1 MGKAKILLVD
11 DEEDIRLV
19 LSMALTDLGYGV
31 ITAENGNQGL
41 KMFRENQPPIVIT
54 DIKMPDI
61 DGVELLRRIKNENPD
76 TEVIMITGH
85 GDMDVAIRSFQFE
98 ATDFITKPINVDALE
113 TALQRVEEKIMARET
128 LKQYTQ
134 NLEGLIFQKTEQLS
148 GLEKMLENG
157 QDEVGSATSRFQR
170 LFDDLPCYVAVMN
183 QQLQLTAMNKKF
195 QDDFGNKVGFSC
207 HQSLKQSAEPC
218 ISCPVLDTFSDGK
231 SRQVETSIISP
242 PDRKCDV
249 LVWTSPVRD
258 LEGAI
263 HQVLVLYVDMTQLL
277 DVQNHLAS
285 LGLLLG
291 SISHGIKGML
301 TGLDGGMY
309 LLDSGLKKENEE
321 QVQEGLNVIKQMVGR
336 IRNMVLDVLLFSKE
350 RDLKKETV
358 FVEEFVRDVASII
371 RSKALER
378 RIAFECHCQ
387 PELGAFE
394 IDAGFLRTALVN
406 VLENALEACWDDGA
420 KPDHAIHFQVRAV
433 NGKVLFEVQDN
444 GPGMDDDIRSHMF
457 ELFYSAKGR
466 KGTGLGL
473 YITDRT
479 VRQHGGEIKVE
490 SQPGL
495 GTHFFI
501 TIPRSKP
508 ALELE

>member
-1 MGKAKILLVD
+1 MDKAILLVD

-19 LSMALTDLGYGV
+19 LSMALADMGYDV
-31 ITAENGNQGL
+31 MTAENGNQGL
-41 KMFRENQPPIVIT
+41 QMFRENQPPIVVT

-113 TALQRVEEKIMARET
+113 AALQRVEEKITARET

-134 NLEGLIFQKTEQLS
+134 NLEGLIYQKTEQLT
-148 GLEKMLENG
+148 GLEKLLESD
-157 QDEVGSATSRFQR
+157 QEEIGSVTTRFKR
-170 LFDDLPCYVAVMN
+170 VFDDLPCYVAVMDR
-183 QQLQLTAMNKKF
+183 QLHLTAMNKKF
-195 QDDFGNKVGFSC
+195 QDDFGDQVGLTC
-207 HQSLKQSAEPC
+207 HLALKQSDEPC
-218 ISCPVLDTFSDGK
+218 IPCPVLDTFSDGK
-231 SRQVETSIISP
+231 SRQLETSIFSP
-242 PDRKCDV
+242 PDRKCEV
-249 LVWTSPVRD
+249 LVWTSPIRD
-258 LEGAI
+258 QEGVVK
-263 HQVLVLYVDMTQLL
+263 QVLVLYVDMTQLL

-350 RDLKKETV
+350 RDLKRETV
-358 FVEEFVRDVASII
+358 FVEEFTRDVASTIQTKARE
-371 RSKALER
+371 RSV
-378 RIAFECHCQ
+378 AFECEC
-387 PELGAFE
+387 ELESGTFE
-394 IDAGFLRTALVN
+394 VDAGFLRTALVN
-406 VLENALEACWDDGA
+406 VLENALEACCDDKA
-420 KPDHAIHFQVRAV
+420 KPEHSIQFHARGV
-433 NGKVLFEVQDN
+433 NGTVEFVVKDN
-444 GPGMDDDIRSHMF
+444 GPGMDEDTCSHIF

-490 SQPGL
+490 SEPGR
-495 GTHFFI
+495 GTNFLI

-508 ALELE
+508 AMEME